1 MTSKVRNGLDQKT
14 VDIIK
19 STVPVL
25 AEHGEAITKHFY
37 QKMFRD
43 HPELKNIFNQT
54 HQKVG
59 DQPKALAA
67 TVYAA
72 AQHIDQLE
80 KILPRVKEI
89 AQKHRSLNVKP
100 EHYPIVG
107 EYLLIAIKDVLG
119 DAATDEIIEAWGKAY
134 GVIADV
140 FIQVEDGMYKETARQ
155 DGGWTGFRNFSV
167 MKKVKESDVITS
179 FYLSPA
185 DGEAIPTYQP
195 GQYLTIKAEI
205 EGDTYDHLRQYSLSD
220 APGKEYYRISV
231 KREDG
236 IKDQPAGVVSTWL
249 HNEVEEGDLIPVS
262 APAGDFQLD
271 LSTRKPLVMLSGGV
285 GFTPLLSMVNTLK
298 EKHPEREV
306 YFIHAARNGSVH
318 AMKEEMTLDGHGK
331 TMFIYENPTSTDIQ
345 EKIYDKGGYIDLE
358 WLKRSVPYESEFY
371 FCGPKGFMKAIYQSL
386 RQWGIS
392 EEQIHFEFF
401 GPKGSLEA

>member
-1 MTSKVRNGLDQKT
+1 MTSKVGLDQRT

-37 QKMFRD
+37 QKMFKD

-59 DQPKALAA
+59 DQPKALAD

-89 AQKHRSLNVKP
+89 AHKHRSLNVKP

-119 DAATDEIIEAWGKAY
+119 ENATDEIIEAWGEAY
-134 GVIADV
+134 GIIADV
-140 FIQVEDGMYKETARQ
+140 FIQVEDGMYKETAMQ
-155 DGGWTGFRNFSV
+155 EGGWTGFRNFSV

-179 FYLSPA
+179 FYLKPA
-185 DGEAIPTYQP
+185 DGEAIPSYLP
-195 GQYLTIKAEI
+195 GQYLTIKAQI
-205 EGDTYDHLRQYSLSD
+205 EGDNYDHLRQYSLSD
-220 APGKEYYRISV
+220 APGKDYYRISV
-231 KREDG
+231 KREDSLEE
-236 IKDQPAGVVSTWL
+236 KPAGVVSTWL
-249 HNEVEEGDLIPVS
+249 HQEVQEGDLLPVS
-262 APAGDFQLD
+262 APAGDFHLD
-271 LSTRKPLVMLSGGV
+271 LSTKRPLVLMSGGV
-285 GFTPLLSMVNTLK
+285 GFTPLLSMLNTVK
-298 EKHPEREV
+298 ENHPERDI

-318 AMKEEMTLDGHGK
+318 ALKEEMVLGGHGK
-331 TMFIYENPTSTDIQ
+331 TMFIYENPNSNDLQ
-345 EKIYDKGGYIDLE
+345 EKAYDKGGYIDLE
-358 WLKRSVPYESEFY
+358 WLKRSVPHESEFY

-386 RQWGIS
+386 RQWEVPES
-392 EEQIHFEFF
+392 QIHFEFF